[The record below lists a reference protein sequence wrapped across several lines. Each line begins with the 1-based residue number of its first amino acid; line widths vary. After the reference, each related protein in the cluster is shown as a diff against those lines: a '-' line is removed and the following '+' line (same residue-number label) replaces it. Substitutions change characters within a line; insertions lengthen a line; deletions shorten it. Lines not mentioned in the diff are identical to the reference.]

1 MAEGKTKGEGETLG
15 AKHLKT
21 PPPFLLFLDMKAMGN
36 TVWSKC
42 LKQAE
47 RERI

>member
-21 PPPFLLFLDMKAMGN
+21 PPPFSSFSGHEGYGKHSM
-36 TVWSKC
+36 
-42 LKQAE
+42 E
-47 RERI
+47 